1 MTARLGATIIELL
14 EQAGERHLSTTSPD
28 AYAALLLQVGGT
40 NTLRRYDASTTYWEQ
55 VQAILDSFFSSAE
68 RAEICARLIGHTD
81 LCGRPE
87 FRGFHAH
94 ALAEQRLQEL
104 LAAAALAT
112 SDIGPAG
119 APARR
124 PR

>member
-1 MTARLGATIIELL
+1 MTAHLGATIIELL

-55 VQAILDSFFSSAE
+55 VQAILDNFFSSAE
-68 RAEICARLIGHTD
+68 RAEICAWLIGHAD

-87 FRGFHAH
+87 FRGFLAQ

-104 LAAAALAT
+104 LATAALAT
-112 SDIGPAG
+112 SASGPAG
-119 APARR
+119 APVRR